1 VIVERIGAAERNAD
15 ARHAAKHAET
25 ALRRMGPSAATG
37 ERPSNRDQR
46 RFEVML
52 VRRIVSGCHT
62 GEAGTACSPTG
73 GMPWEGRE
81 QREPSQGTA

>member
-52 VRRIVSGCHT
+52 VRRIVSG
-62 GEAGTACSPTG
+62 
-73 GMPWEGRE
+73 
-81 QREPSQGTA
+81 